1 MLVEVCANSL
11 ESAINAEKAGA
22 DRIELCVELGVGG
35 LTPSGGLLKAVR
47 ENIKIPVHVLIRPR
61 SGDFVYSDLEFEV
74 MLKDVENCIEMG
86 VDGIVSGVLLPDF
99 SIDIERTQQLIA
111 ASKGVHFTFHRAFDW
126 VEDPYEALFQLEQI
140 GVNCILSSGQQK
152 KASEGI
158 SLLCALNQKAVNC
171 VIMPGSGIKIDNALL
186 FKENGFSV
194 IHFSGVTLRAKNANR
209 KNLSMSSMSFLD
221 EDKTP
226 VSDYRTIQDIVVRVK

>member
-35 LTPSGGLLKAVR
+35 LTPSTGLLKAVR

-74 MLKDVENCIEMG
+74 MLNDVENCVDIG
-86 VDGIVSGVLLPDF
+86 VDGIVSGVLMPDF
-99 SIDIERTQQLIA
+99 SIDMKRTQELIDV
-111 ASKGVHFTFHRAFDW
+111 SKGMHFTFHRAFDW
-126 VEDPYEALFQLEQI
+126 VEDPHEALFQLEQI

-158 SLLCALNQKAVNC
+158 GLLCALNQKAVNC
-171 VIMPGSGIKIDNALL
+171 VIMPGSGINIDNALL

-194 IHFSGVTLRAKNANR
+194 IHFSGATLHAKNANR
-209 KNLSMSSMSFLD
+209 ENLSMSFMPFLD

-226 VSDYRTIQDIVVRVK
+226 VSDFKTLHDIVVRVK

>member
-22 DRIELCVELGVGG
+22 DRIELCMELGVGG
-35 LTPSGGLLKAVR
+35 LTPSAGLLKAVK

-61 SGDFVYSDLEFEV
+61 SGDFVYSDLEFDV
-74 MLKDVENCIEMG
+74 MLKDVENCIEIG
-86 VDGIVSGVLLPDF
+86 VDGIVSGVLMPDF
-99 SIDIERTQQLIA
+99 SIDIFRTKQLIA
-111 ASKGVHFTFHRAFDW
+111 ASKGVNFTFHRAFDW
-126 VEDPYEALFQLEQI
+126 VADPYEALCQLEQI

-152 KASEGI
+152 KALEGI

-194 IHFSGVTLRAKNANR
+194 IHFSGATFQAKNANR
-209 KNLSMSSMSFLD
+209 ENLSMCFMPFLD
-221 EDKTP
+221 EDKTL
-226 VSDYRTIQDIVVRVK
+226 VSDFKTIHDIVVRVK